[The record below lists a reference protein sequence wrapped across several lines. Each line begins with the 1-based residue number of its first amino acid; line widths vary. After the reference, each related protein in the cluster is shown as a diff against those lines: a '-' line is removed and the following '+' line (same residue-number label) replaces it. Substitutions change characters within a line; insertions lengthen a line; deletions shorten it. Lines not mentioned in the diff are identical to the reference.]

1 MKSKD
6 IFIQLEKNA
15 IEWAK
20 KYQIAKVG
28 DIVMSKCGGKT
39 IKKYKI
45 SHVDVTTGRNAQKTI
60 QKTLVILYI
69 GRKINAKGEFIDP
82 IGMGRLLFEFTTE
95 DGKQF
100 SHSENEVTEYLNEFC
115 FTVDFDPEAKKL
127 YPNAYLTYEDS
138 FDDFYYSR

>member
-6 IFIQLEKNA
+6 IFIQLEKEA
-15 IEWAK
+15 IKWAK

-28 DIVMSKCGGKT
+28 DVISSKGGGKT

-45 SHVDVTTGRNAQKTI
+45 SDVQVTTGRNAQKTT
-60 QKTLVILYI
+60 QKTLVILYY
-69 GRKINAKGEFIDP
+69 GRKINSKGECIDP
-82 IGMGRLLFEFTTE
+82 IGTGTLLFEFTTE

-100 SHSENEVTEYLNEFC
+100 NHSENEVTEYLNEFC

-127 YPNAYLTYEDS
+127 YPKAYLTYKDN
-138 FDDFYYSR
+138 FDGFYYSR